1 MSRKTIPVEV
11 KQKCVELY
19 DKGVP
24 TEKLY
29 KEHYLKYGR
38 GKLSTFERLLR
49 KWRNKT
55 RVDNELLEKAN
66 LSYKFTPHATT
77 VQVDKNGE
85 IIQSWIKGKSDD
97 RLYLDLIEHIA
108 NLPKLELEEVKLETT
123 EDYMLE
129 IPLYDLHFGIADFN
143 YYKSTLAEVIDLI
156 QRRNY
161 KEINIIIGQDL
172 FHNDDFRGRTASGR
186 EIEYTDITVAWEDA
200 RKFYYKIIEE
210 SLKQSKKT
218 RIIYSKGNH
227 DESMS
232 WAFVQMIKAQ
242 FKDADNI
249 TIDDEVKERKLITF
263 GTNFIGIT
271 HGEKGQAKSRNLNN
285 MFVIEYPQEFAKSK
299 VREIHAGHLHHERIK
314 DDFGIMARR
323 LSSGNITDTWHC
335 EQGYVGAHKRFM
347 VFEWTKEKLAAIY
360 YV

>member
-1 MSRKTIPVEV
+1 MSRKLIPVEV
-11 KQKCVELY
+11 KQKCVELRN
-19 DKGVP
+19 KGAS
-24 TEKLY
+24 TKELY
-29 KEHYLKYGR
+29 KNYYLKHASGT
-38 GKLSTFERLLR
+38 LLTFERQLR
-49 KWRNKT
+49 KWRSKA
-55 RVDNELLEKAN
+55 RVDNELLEKGN
-66 LSYKFTPHATT
+66 LGYKFPAHATT
-77 VQVDKNGE
+77 VQLDKNGE

-97 RLYLDLIEHIA
+97 KLYLDLIEHIQ
-108 NLPKLELEEVKLETT
+108 NLPPIEIEPLIEIKAD
-123 EDYMLE
+123 DYMLE
-129 IPLYDLHFGIADFN
+129 IPLYDMHFGIADFN
-143 YYKSTLAEVIDLI
+143 YYKSTLAEVIEII

-200 RKFYYKIIEE
+200 RRFYYKIIRE
-210 SLKQSKKT
+210 SLKQSKRT

-232 WAFVQMIKAQ
+232 WGFVQMIKAQ

-249 TIDDEVKERKLITF
+249 EIDDEVKERKLITF
-263 GTNFIGIT
+263 GDNFIGLT
-271 HGEKGQAKSRNLNN
+271 HGEKGQAKSKKLNN
-285 MFVIEYPQEFAKSK
+285 MFVIEYPEEFARSK
-299 VREIHAGHLHHERIK
+299 VREIHAGHLHSERII

-323 LSSGNITDTWHC
+323 LSSGNITDTWHD

>member
-1 MSRKTIPVEV
+1 MTRRTIPVEV

-19 DKGVP
+19 SKGIS

-29 KEHYLKYGR
+29 KEYYLKHGK
-38 GKLSTFERLLR
+38 GKLSTFERQLR
-49 KWRNKT
+49 KWRNKVK
-55 RVDNELLEKAN
+55 VDDELLEKAN
-66 LSYKFTPHATT
+66 LGYKFTPHATT

-97 RLYLDLIEHIA
+97 RLYLDLIEHIQ
-108 NLPKLELEEVKLETT
+108 NLPPINIDPLPNLKA

-129 IPLYDLHFGIADFN
+129 IPLYDMHFGIADFE
-143 YYKSTLAEVIDLI
+143 YYKDTLAEVIEI
-156 QRRNY
+156 INMRNY
-161 KEINIIIGQDL
+161 KEVNIIIGQDL

-200 RKFYYKIIEE
+200 RRFYYQIIKE
-210 SLKQSKKT
+210 SLNKSNKVKV
-218 RIIYSKGNH
+218 IYSKGNH
-227 DESMS
+227 DESLS
-232 WAFVQMIKAQ
+232 WAFTQMIKAQ
-242 FKDADNI
+242 FENVEV
-249 TIDDEVKERKLITF
+249 DDEVRERKLITF

-271 HGEKGQAKSRNLNN
+271 HGEKGQAKSRKLNN
-285 MFVIEYPQEFAKSK
+285 MFVIEYPQEFARSK
-299 VREIHAGHLHHERIK
+299 VREIHAGHLHSERII
-314 DDFGIMARR
+314 DDFGIMTRR
-323 LSSGNITDTWHC
+323 LSSGNITDTWHY

>member
-1 MSRKTIPVEV
+1 MSRVIPVEV

-19 DKGVP
+19 NKG
-24 TEKLY
+24 TSIEKLY
-29 KEHYLKYGR
+29 KEQYLKYGK
-38 GKLSTFERLLR
+38 GKLSTFERQLR
-49 KWRNKT
+49 KWRSKA
-55 RVDNELLEKAN
+55 RVDNELLEKGN

-85 IIQSWIKGKSDD
+85 IIQSWIKGKAQDD
-97 RLYLDLIEHIA
+97 LYLDLIEHIT

-129 IPLYDLHFGIADFN
+129 IPLYDMHFGIADYE
-143 YYKSTLAEVIDLI
+143 YYKETLAEVIEII

-186 EIEYTDITVAWEDA
+186 EIEYTDIKVAWEDA

-210 SLKQSKKT
+210 SLKQSKRT

-263 GTNFIGIT
+263 GDNFIGLT

-323 LSSGNITDTWHC
+323 LSSGSITDTWHY